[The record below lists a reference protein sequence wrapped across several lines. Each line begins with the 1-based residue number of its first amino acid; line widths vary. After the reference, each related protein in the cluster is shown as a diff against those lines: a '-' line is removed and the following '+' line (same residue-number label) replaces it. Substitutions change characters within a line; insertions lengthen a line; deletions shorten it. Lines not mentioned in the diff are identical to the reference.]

1 MKFHIC
7 IKQVPDI
14 TAPIS
19 IRNGELVFETDRVVL
34 DAYSASAVEESLVLT
49 GKHGGEVSVIS
60 IGPDKVKETIRKAL
74 AMGAEKATHIK
85 TDENIALDS
94 SVYARLLAA
103 CFEKNPDYEVILLGK
118 QAQDT
123 DAGLT
128 GSMLAEKMKLP
139 YATNAVGLEYDESA
153 EKMVVTRQGDAG
165 QEVIALPIP
174 CIITCSNDMNDPRIP
189 NLRGIMQSK
198 KKPVEEMTPDD
209 LGYPSDELKQLAS
222 TEITGYEPMPERQSG
237 KKLEGEPEELAKQL
251 VDLLQN
257 EAKVL

>member
-49 GKHGGEVSVIS
+49 EKHGGEVSIIS

-85 TDENIALDS
+85 TDDSASLDS

-103 CFEKNPDYEVILLGK
+103 YFEKNPDYEVILLGK

-128 GSMLAEKMKLP
+128 GSMLAGKMNLS

-153 EKMVVTRQGDAG
+153 KKMIVTRQGDAG

-174 CIITCSNDMNDPRIP
+174 CLITCSNDMNDPRIP

-198 KKPVEEMTPDD
+198 KKPVEEISPDD
-209 LGYPSDELKQLAS
+209 LGYPSDELQQLAS
-222 TEITGYEPMPERQSG
+222 IEITGYEPMPERQHG

>member
-49 GKHGGEVSVIS
+49 EKHGGETSIIS

-85 TDENIALDS
+85 TDENASLDS
-94 SVYARLLAA
+94 SVFARLLAA
-103 CFEKNPDYEVILLGK
+103 YFEKNPDYEVILLGK

-128 GSMLAEKMKLP
+128 GSMLAEKMNLS

-153 EKMVVTRQGDAG
+153 NKMIVTRQGDAG
-165 QEVIALPIP
+165 QEVIALQIP
-174 CIITCSNDMNDPRIP
+174 CLITCSNDMNDPRIP

-198 KKPVEEMTPDD
+198 KKPVEEISPDD
-209 LGYPSDELKQLAS
+209 LGYPSDKLQQLAS
-222 TEITGYEPMPERQSG
+222 TEITGYEPMPERQPG
-237 KKLEGEPEELAKQL
+237 KKLEGEPVELAKQL

>member
-14 TAPIS
+14 TAPTS

-34 DAYSASAVEESLVLT
+34 DAYSASAVEESLVLAE
-49 GKHGGEVSVIS
+49 KNGGDVSVIS

-74 AMGAEKATHIK
+74 AMGAENAIHIK
-85 TDENIALDS
+85 TGGNATFDS
-94 SVYARLLAA
+94 AVYARLLAA
-103 CFEKNPDYEVILLGK
+103 YFDKNPEYEVILLGK

-128 GSMLAEKMKLP
+128 GSMLAEKLGLP
-139 YATNAVGLEYDESA
+139 YATNAVGLEFDESA
-153 EKMVVTRQGDAG
+153 GKMVVTRQGDSG
-165 QEVIALPIP
+165 QEVIALPTP

-198 KKPVEEMTPDD
+198 KKPVEELSPAD
-209 LGYPSDELKQLAS
+209 LGISSGELDGMTF
-222 TEITGYEPMPERQSG
+222 TEITGYEPMPERQPG

>member
-19 IRNGELVFETDRVVL
+19 IRSGELVFETDRVVL
-34 DAYSASAVEESLVLT
+34 DAYSASAVEESLVLAE
-49 GKHGGEVSVIS
+49 KHGGEVTVIS

-85 TDENIALDS
+85 TDENATLDS
-94 SVYARLLAA
+94 SVYAHLLAA
-103 CFEKNPDYEVILLGK
+103 YYEKNQDYEVILLGK

-128 GSMLAEKMKLP
+128 GSMLAEKMKLS
-139 YATNAVGLEYDESA
+139 YATNAVKLEYDESA
-153 EKMVVTRQGDAG
+153 NKMVVTRQGDAG

-198 KKPVEEMTPDD
+198 KKPVDEISPDD
-209 LGYPSDELKQLAS
+209 LGFPSDELNQLAS
-222 TEITGYEPMPERQSG
+222 TEITGYEPMPERQPG